1 MFDQKQAGGTLRLT
15 CGAFGAGKTYLTVK
29 DAVAAYKSG
38 IYKNIY
44 SNVRGHAELC
54 DYIQPLPDDW
64 RECEHYSLIIIDE
77 VQTHEKFSKH
87 FSSRRDSEIVDIT
100 MVRHNHCDIWM
111 TSPDPALLNAD
122 VRKLVNQYIYCEA
135 NGSKTSKA
143 YCFTKVQNSI
153 TKSVKVQAYD
163 EYTYSIEEKY
173 YKLYT
178 STKDGNSSG
187 RAYHRNIK
195 LMGFIGGMAIIVAII
210 AGLSWYLMKGTKED
224 AKKFTTAVEKNAPK
238 KESNPVKDVTNQV
251 KLSDEDCRKGVNVDK
266 PECKEYFNRLT
277 KNGESVGSTTQQ
289 VSYDPSKPFESA
301 DKIQET
307 VTYQVTAKPV
317 LSGCMTDRHGKLVG
331 YTQQGTIV
339 HDLNPSDC
347 KRIIKGD
354 RPFNYFAQNQ
364 YQQTSSQSTSTQVS
378 NVVEPVQANNQ
389 VQPNLQRSSVN
400 GANAQ
405 SSFSF

>member
-1 MFDQKQAGGTLRLT
+1 MT

-87 FSSRRDSEIVDIT
+87 FSSRRDAEIVDVT

-111 TSPDPALLNAD
+111 TSPSPTLLNSD
-122 VRKLVNQYIYCEA
+122 IRNLVNQYIYCEA
-135 NGSKTSKA
+135 SGSKTSKA

-238 KESNPVKDVTNQV
+238 KEADPVKDVTNQV
-251 KLSDEDCRKGVNVDK
+251 KLSDVDCRKGVNVDK

-347 KRIIKGD
+347 KRILKGD
-354 RPFNYFAQNQ
+354 RPFDYFKAQPLSTGIVKDVPQEQIQPKQQPIQ
-364 YQQTSSQSTSTQVS
+364 Y
-378 NVVEPVQANNQ
+378 ANNY
-389 VQPNLQRSSVN
+389 VQSGLDHKFD
-400 GANAQ
+400 GANDR
-405 SSFSF
+405 SNFSF